1 MWARPYID
9 RPWGMFVHNATPLN
23 PPRELSPPQ
32 VDAMIATLRDP
43 DGTLHPERWVP
54 RVEHPSLPPRPDL
67 WPTPQVESLELPPEA
82 LQLNPFLQHKLV
94 GRPPLHFDLR
104 YRAADILLGAGG
116 PEFGPTISMNVM
128 STSAGPSTSATAP
141 FERRA
146 PAALVDF
153 YLDGPNG
160 AQPATYPGV
169 PSLKISAL
177 AGDPNPVFRWPV
189 TVIAHHERLVVQ
201 VADVLHAVLAN
212 FEERMFQEEV
222 DELSED
228 RQTIVAHAYKR
239 RLRLPVGGVV
249 PPEDDGLRRVDYL
262 GDSTYFRGLAPA
274 GDGDGFM
281 LFLGPPP

>member
-1 MWARPYID
+1 MPA
-9 RPWGMFVHNATPLN
+9 
-23 PPRELSPPQ
+23 RELSPPQ

-43 DGTLHPERWVP
+43 DGTLHPERWIP

-67 WPTPQVESLELPPEA
+67 WPTPQLSSLDLPPEA
-82 LQLNPFLQHKLV
+82 LQLNPFLRRTLV

-104 YRAADILLGAGG
+104 ARAEDILLGVGAPELG
-116 PEFGPTISMNVM
+116 PST

-141 FERRA
+141 YAGTLFGASRRRA
-146 PAALVDF
+146 SGTLVDF
-153 YLDGPNG
+153 YVDGPNG

-177 AGDPNPVFRWPV
+177 AGDPKAVFPWPV

-201 VADVLHAVLAN
+201 VADVLHALIAN
-212 FEERMFQEEV
+212 FEELMFPEEYE
-222 DELSED
+222 ELSED
-228 RQTIVAHAYKR
+228 RQGLVAHAYR
-239 RLRLPVGGVV
+239 RRIRRPVGGVL

-262 GDSTYFRGLAPA
+262 GDATYFRGLAPV
-274 GDGDGFM
+274 GDGSDGFM